1 MTVIEKAIHFSNLSD
16 RIARELNKSLS
27 ITTAELSRKELEGQL
42 HALCWARELVMREV
56 ENEQINKGI
65 QEKEEE

>member
-1 MTVIEKAIHFSNLSD
+1 MTVIEKAIHFSNLSN

-27 ITTAELSRKELEGQL
+27 ITTHELLRKELEGQL
-42 HALCWARELVMREV
+42 QALCWASELVMREV
-56 ENEQINKGI
+56 ENEQNDKGI